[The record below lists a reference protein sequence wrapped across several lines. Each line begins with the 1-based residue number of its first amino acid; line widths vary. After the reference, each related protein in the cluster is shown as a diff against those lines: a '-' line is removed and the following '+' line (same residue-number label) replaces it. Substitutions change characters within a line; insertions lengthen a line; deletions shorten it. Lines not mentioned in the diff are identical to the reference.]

1 MKFGPV
7 AVEESLGAILAHSVA
22 GIKKGQQISA
32 ADVAI
37 LLQHNIASVTVA
49 KLELSDVGENHA
61 AQVLSVALAGQNV
74 EVQAP
79 FTGRANVFAHCAGLV
94 VVDEE
99 KVRKLNRIDESITV
113 ACVKTYQR
121 VEAKQMLATVKIIP
135 FAAPRDKLNQ
145 ALTLLASGPLLR
157 VAKFLTHTVGLIITK
172 TPNTKPSLIA
182 KSEKAIADRVGSMG
196 SALGQVIVCNHDEA
210 EIAAAL
216 IALQKAGCSPLLV
229 FGATAIVDRRDVVP
243 TALVNAGGVVLHL
256 GMPVD
261 PGNMLMLGQLGPSAV
276 VGVPTCA
283 RSPKQN
289 GFDWVFSR
297 LLAGIEVLPEDLMD
311 MGAGGLLA
319 EIASRP
325 QPRLEEVATPHR
337 PRIAAVVLAAGLSSR
352 MGSNKLLVD
361 LNGMPLLVRTIL
373 EIQASAVDHIV
384 VVTGHQEAAIAAAI
398 SGLNVDM
405 VHNPHYADGL
415 SSSVKIGIASVGQ
428 FDAAFMCLGDMPLVK
443 AQDFNRM
450 IEAFD
455 VEEGRDLIAP
465 VQGRKLGNPVLWG
478 RDYFKALQSLSGDRG
493 ARGLLEAQ
501 RDAITEIEM
510 AHDGILLDAD
520 TPEALEKIKSLAGF

>member
-7 AVEESLGAILAHSVA
+7 AIEDSLGAILAHSVA
-22 GIKKGQQISA
+22 GLKKGQQISA
-32 ADVAI
+32 ADIAT
-37 LLQHNIASVTVA
+37 LRQHNVASVTVA
-49 KLELSDVGENHA
+49 KLELSDVGENQA
-61 AQVLSVALAGQNV
+61 AQALSVALAGQNV
-74 EVQAP
+74 DVQAP

-99 KVRKLNRIDESITV
+99 KVRKLNRIHESITV
-113 ACVKTYQR
+113 ACVKPYQR

-135 FAAPRDKLNQ
+135 FAAPREKLNE
-145 ALTLLASGPLLR
+145 ALALLASGPLLR
-157 VAKFLTHTVGLIITK
+157 VAEFVPQTVGLVISK
-172 TPNTKPSLIA
+172 TPSTKPSIIA
-182 KSEKAIADRVGSMG
+182 KSERAITERVK
-196 SALGQVIVCNHDEA
+196 ALGSTLGQMIVCAHKES
-210 EIAAAL
+210 EIALAL
-216 IALQKAGCSPLLV
+216 KQLHKASCSPLLV
-229 FGATAIVDRRDVVP
+229 FGAAAIVDRHDVVP
-243 TALVNAGGVVLHL
+243 AALVKAGGAVLHL

-261 PGNMLMLGQLGPSAV
+261 PGNMLMLGQLDATAV

-283 RSPKQN
+283 RSPKEN
-289 GFDWVFSR
+289 GFDWVLSR
-297 LLAGIEVLPEDLMD
+297 LLAGIEVLPEDIMD

-325 QPRLEEVATPHR
+325 QPRLGKTTTTQR
-337 PRIAAVVLAAGLSSR
+337 PRIGAVVLAAGLSSR
-352 MGSNKLLVD
+352 MGSNKLLAD
-361 LNGMPLLVRTIL
+361 MQGKPLLVRTIL
-373 EIQASAVDHIV
+373 EIEASAVDHIV
-384 VVTGHQEAAIAAAI
+384 VVTGHQGADVEAAIA
-398 SGLNVDM
+398 GLNVH
-405 VHNPHYADGL
+405 VVNNPHYAEGL
-415 SSSVKIGIASVGQ
+415 SSSVKVGIAAVAQ
-428 FDAAFMCLGDMPLVK
+428 CDAAFICLGDMPLVK

-478 RDYFKALQSLSGDRG
+478 RDYFTALQSLSGDRG

-501 RDAITEIEM
+501 RDAITEIEI